1 MAIRVNLHPRAA
13 EKAQKIQDYLC
24 LNALSDAVNV
34 LIGVYGDEFYRK
46 VSQTPQSSP
55 IQDMHVLPPPEVRGD
70 DYSEHADRLDPT
82 VRHLAGILQ
91 TDF

>member
-1 MAIRVNLHPRAA
+1 MATRVYLHPKAA
-13 EKAQKIQDYLC
+13 QKAQKIQEHLC

-34 LIGVYGDEFYRK
+34 LIGIYGDELYQK
-46 VSQTPQSSP
+46 VSQVAQSSP
-55 IQDMHVLPPPEVRGD
+55 VQDVQVLPPPEVRGKDFSD
-70 DYSEHADRLDPT
+70 DELDPT